1 MSFNAGMLLRTKQ
14 SSTSARFVTLALLG
28 VFLAFPLVG
37 CDSTGSSSGNGGDPP
52 PSSGSDPV
60 DGFTSQP
67 APIVVD
73 GEGDDWT
80 ELSVRYDDTGDGNIG
95 IDRLWMA
102 HTEEHLF
109 LRLTLGQPIDLLEDN
124 DLTLYLDTD
133 NDPTTGEAALG
144 LGAELRWSF
153 GERTGR
159 LGDGQTISHEDI
171 GLASLPTVR
180 ANTFE
185 IALDR
190 SAAPG
195 DQALFSGDRLRIGL
209 SSGGDRLPD
218 EDGGLGYEFSPTE
231 IAADGPSIDRPVAS
245 DVRLFTYNVQQNS
258 IFDPE
263 RQPHHRRILNATDPD
278 VVGLQE
284 VASSAD
290 ETEQV
295 AEGDLDIPDAWSWAK
310 VGGDLVLGS
319 RYPIQGT
326 HTIPGSEGTPSGAF
340 LLDTQEALGKELL
353 VVLMHPP
360 CCNYE
365 GGADELSRNEQRQL
379 VVDGVVAFLR
389 DVKQGEGPF
398 GVPSETPIVVTGDM
412 NFVGDPQQPHTL
424 RTGQIQN
431 TDEFGE
437 PAAPDWDGSPLL
449 DTNPRQTAA
458 PFHITWITAESSFPP
473 GRLDY
478 TYVTDSVLDVVH
490 EFVLSTRSLPDA
502 ELDAY
507 GLQGEDTVIASD
519 HLPLVVDLTLQ

>member
-1 MSFNAGMLLRTKQ
+1 MSSRDDCPFAFDF
-14 SSTSARFVTLALLG
+14 ARFVSLALFGFL
-28 VFLAFPLVG
+28 LAFSLVG
-37 CDSTGSSSGNGGDPP
+37 CDSTGSGGDGNGDTSDPP
-52 PSSGSDPV
+52 PGSGAV

-73 GEGDDWT
+73 GEGDDWAG
-80 ELSVRYDDTGDGNIG
+80 LSMRYDDTGDGSLDLG
-95 IDRLWMA
+95 RLWMA

-109 LRLTLGQPIDLLEDN
+109 LRLTVGQSIDLLEEN

-159 LGDGQTISHEDI
+159 LGTGQTVSHEDI
-171 GLASLPTVR
+171 GITPLPTVR
-180 ANTFE
+180 AETFE

-190 SAAPG
+190 AAEPG
-195 DQALFSGDRLRIGL
+195 GPALFSGDSLRVGL

-218 EDGGLGYEFSPTE
+218 EEGGLGYRFSATE
-231 IAADGPSIDRPVAS
+231 VAPDAPSLDRPAAS
-245 DVRLFTYNVQQNS
+245 DLRLFTYNVQQNS
-258 IFDPE
+258 IFDAE
-263 RQPHHRRILNATDPD
+263 RQPHHRRLLNATAPD

-284 VASSAD
+284 VASSAA

-310 VGGDLVLGS
+310 VGGDLVVGS
-319 RYPIQGT
+319 RYPIEGT
-326 HTIPGSEGTPSGAF
+326 HTIPGAEGTPSGAF
-340 LLDTQEALGKELL
+340 LLDAQEALGKELV

-360 CCNYE
+360 CCNFE
-365 GGADELSRNEQRQL
+365 GGPDELSRDEQRQL
-379 VVDGVVAFLR
+379 VVDGVAAFLR
-389 DVKQGEGPF
+389 DVKQGKGPF

-424 RTGQIQN
+424 RTGEIQN

-437 PAAPDWDGSPLL
+437 PAAPDWDGSSLL

-458 PFHITWITAESSFPP
+458 PFHITWTTSESSFPP

-478 TYVTDSVLDVVH
+478 TYVTDSVLEVVH
-490 EFVLSTRSLPDA
+490 EFVLNTRPLPDA
-502 ELDAY
+502 ELDAH
-507 GLQGEDTVIASD
+507 GLQRKDTVIASD
-519 HLPLVVDLTLQ
+519 HLPLVVDLTLR